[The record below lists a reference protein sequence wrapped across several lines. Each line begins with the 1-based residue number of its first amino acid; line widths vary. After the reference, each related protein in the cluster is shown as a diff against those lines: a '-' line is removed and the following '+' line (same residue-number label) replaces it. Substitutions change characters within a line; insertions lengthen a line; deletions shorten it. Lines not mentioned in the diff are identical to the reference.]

1 LKNLSQTVL
10 KDSYQ
15 LNFFK
20 WSAKIAFFLPIK
32 TADLKKI
39 CDICVLKFNTIM
51 GKGDKRT
58 AKGKRIAKSYGNS
71 RPTAKKLLRK
81 KRIEKAEEKEG

>member
-1 LKNLSQTVL
+1 
-10 KDSYQ
+10 
-15 LNFFK
+15 
-20 WSAKIAFFLPIK
+20 
-32 TADLKKI
+32 
-39 CDICVLKFNTIM
+39 M